1 MKRRSLC
8 GKRVLAVI
16 LAAALCMNSTVTVLA
31 EPDNQTENNLDSSKI
46 EVKSGETA
54 HEEKIEK
61 DSASCTDGTSA
72 VDVSMDNGDEV
83 TVEIKGDVTVSGG
96 SEEQASEPNYKVLNV
111 GYVLRIVDTLT
122 AINNFTAANAGI
134 RGT

>member
-16 LAAALCMNSTVTVLA
+16 LAAALCMNSTVKVLA

-46 EVKSGETA
+46 EVNSGETA

-61 DSASCTDGTSA
+61 DSASSTDGTSA
-72 VDVSMDNGDEV
+72 VDVSG
-83 TVEIKGDVTVSGG
+83 
-96 SEEQASEPNYKVLNV
+96 QW
-111 GYVLRIVDTLT
+111 R
-122 AINNFTAANAGI
+122 
-134 RGT
+134 